1 MPTKRQGKLYKRTID
16 REEPD
21 PIDVYVGKRIRR
33 ARSLCNM
40 SQQELAKGFNVYAQQ
55 IQKYETGHNRVSA
68 SRLVMIA
75 EALDISLMQLFGK
88 YAGFHGNQH
97 LKMAFFEGNS
107 RGISGT
113 APVTFNIQ
121 CVIILLQLSRLFRR
135 FFVEVW

>member
-1 MPTKRQGKLYKRTID
+1 
-16 REEPD
+16 
-21 PIDVYVGKRIRR
+21 
-33 ARSLCNM
+33 M
-40 SQQELAKGFNVYAQQ
+40 SQQELTKRVNVYAQQ

-107 RGISGT
+107 RGISG
-113 APVTFNIQ
+113 
-121 CVIILLQLSRLFRR
+121 SRASDFEHPMCYY
-135 FFVEVW
+135 FTSA